1 MINQILYFKKIKEI
15 LDFLNREHD
24 DLFFAVLDR
33 EPGHQWNIMCQDFD
47 FYMYDKDYRDSIEAI
62 KIGYPEIV
70 IIFLYLKIG
79 KVSIEN
85 LKSYKAWEQKNLI
98 LVK

>member
-1 MINQILYFKKIKEI
+1 MINQMLYSKKIKEI
-15 LDFLNREHD
+15 LDFLNREHG
-24 DLFFAVLDR
+24 DLFFAVLER
-33 EPGHQWNIMCQDFD
+33 EPCHWWNIFCQDFD
-47 FYMYDKDYRDSIEAI
+47 FYMYDKDYKDSIEAI
-62 KIGYPEIV
+62 RVGYPEIT
-70 IIFLYLKIG
+70 IIFAYLKID